1 MEGFAYALGAL
12 LGYTGIELPMEYNSV
27 GIGKPHIDSI
37 GSEPGIEDLSE
48 PALRV
53 PDGDS
58 LPGELVDVL
67 KVRRTAS
74 AVIGQR
80 QPVGVDGSRS

>member
-1 MEGFAYALGAL
+1 MRSGYALEAL
-12 LGYTGIELPMEYNSV
+12 LGYTGIEQPMEYNSV

-58 LPGELVDVL
+58 LPGELVL
-67 KVRRTAS
+67 SAESTLHHECCNRAAKAS
-74 AVIGQR
+74 C
-80 QPVGVDGSRS
+80 SRWEQT